1 MINIA
6 GLIPVED
13 PSYRYKMPKISGKIE
28 GRGNGIKTLLVN
40 VREVAMALNR
50 EAPEVTKF
58 FGTELGAQTT
68 FEAETD
74 RAIVNGAHSDVLLL
88 EKMRIYIEKF
98 VLCGNCK
105 LPETHYKIKDSI
117 ITQRCLACGAKT
129 VCDMG
134 HKLTTFILAQHKK
147 AKADAKKAG
156 GDADKKDK
164 KDKKKDKEKD
174 KGDGAAAGAGDGD
187 GKASPRDKSSKKDK
201 EGEDGVEKKKSKSKE
216 KKTFFDGEPGAEAED
231 EEESD
236 SKAIGEFSPTSTLS
250 LYFSRP
256 PTDGDEPPM
265 RTIRASF
272 VPELNPLGSTSA
284 RCV

>member
-6 GLIPVED
+6 GLTPVED
-13 PSYRYKMPKISGKIE
+13 PSYRYKMPKIAGKIE

-88 EKMRIYIEKF
+88 EKMRTYIEKF

-174 KGDGAAAGAGDGD
+174 KADGTAAGGGDGD
-187 GKASPRDKSSKKDK
+187 GKSSPREKSAKKDK
-201 EGEDGVEKKKSKSKE
+201 EGAEDGVEKKKSKSKE
-216 KKTFFDGEPGAEAED
+216 KKTFFDGEPGQEAED

-236 SKAIGEFSPTSTLS
+236 SKATGEFFSLFSPPLS
-250 LYFSRP
+250 RSFFSCRRR
-256 PTDGDEPPM
+256 M
-265 RTIRASF
+265 
-272 VPELNPLGSTSA
+272 VMNHL
-284 RCV
+284 CVRFAPRLFRN